1 MRVRGGGRASVQM
14 WVWMWSGRQW
24 NVGVGDGDGD
34 GIVVGGL
41 VVCCSLPRSRVGE
54 PLLEVPLPPSS
65 DSDDVSEELSELSR
79 LKSKLLVKL
88 KLGAGSAVLYVST
101 S

>member
-14 WVWMWSGRQW
+14 WIWMWIGRQW
-24 NVGVGDGDGD
+24 NFGVGD

-54 PLLEVPLPPSS
+54 PLLEVPLLPSS
-65 DSDDVSEELSELSR
+65 GSDDVSEELSELSR

-88 KLGAGSAVLYVST
+88 KLGAGSAVLFVLT